1 MTIKTTRRVA
11 ITAASLA
18 FALLSGTA
26 YAATINGTP
35 GNDTLNGTSA
45 GDYIYGK
52 GGDDHITPKGGHD
65 YAYGG
70 AGDDVLSDFWRAD
83 GSDPVA
89 RDWFYGGIGAD
100 TIYASARDQ
109 VWGGAGNDKVVLA
122 YAGAGTLVDC
132 GRGFDRLV
140 SNQPLVGVTRRNCE
154 RVRIVS
160 AG

>member
-1 MTIKTTRRVA
+1 MTTKFRTLGVM
-11 ITAASLA
+11 AASAISALVLA
-18 FALLSGTA
+18 APA
-26 YAATINGTP
+26 VAAVINGTS
-35 GNDTLNGTSA
+35 GDDTLRGTAA

-52 GGDDHITPKGGHD
+52 GGNDHIIPKGGHD

-70 AGDDVLSDFWRAD
+70 AGDDYLTDFWGVE

-89 RDWFYGGIGAD
+89 RDWFYGGGGAD

-109 VWGGAGNDKVVLA
+109 VYGGVGNDRVFLA

-132 GRGFDRLV
+132 GKGYDRLV
-140 SNQPLVGVTRRNCE
+140 ANQPLDGVTVMHCE
-154 RVRIVS
+154 RVRVRS